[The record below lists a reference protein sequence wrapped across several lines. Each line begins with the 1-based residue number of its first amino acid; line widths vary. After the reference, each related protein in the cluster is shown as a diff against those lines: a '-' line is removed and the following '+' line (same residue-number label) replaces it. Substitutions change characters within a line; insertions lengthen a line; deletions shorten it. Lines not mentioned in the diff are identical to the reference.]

1 MKKTGLLLLV
11 MLAVGTALAQTPDAP
26 SAAPQSAAGEAQAS
40 AVTQP
45 VEHLQAPTYADQYCA
60 GFVSKQLLPNA
71 SYVAGGLHSPNTTKF
86 VNGDAIYLAGSGYQ
100 KGQQFTI
107 VRELQDP
114 NRYESFPGQAA
125 LLKQTGQAYAEL
137 GRVKIVD
144 VRSKMAIA
152 EVEYS
157 CEPMVPGD
165 IVTPFE
171 AKPTI
176 TMRQPA
182 RFDRFAPPSGKPTGR
197 IVMARDFDALIGTGA
212 KVYLNMGSNQGLKPG
227 DFLRAMRP
235 YTDDFK
241 DPVDSLSFKAALA
254 EDTQRKTPTMDAS
267 LMDRQYGSK
276 GPKIHVQDFPTRSV
290 GEMVILS
297 VTPTTATAMVT
308 FALEDIHAGD
318 QVEVEQQ

>member
-11 MLAVGTALAQTPDAP
+11 LLAVGTARAQAPDAA
-26 SAAPQSAAGEAQAS
+26 SAPQAAANEDQGS
-40 AVTQP
+40 AVTHP
-45 VEHLQAPTYADQYCA
+45 IEHLQAPTYADQYCA
-60 GFVSKQLLPNA
+60 GFISKQLLPNA
-71 SYVAGGLHSPNTTKF
+71 NYVSGGLHSPNTTKF
-86 VNGDAIYLAGSGYQ
+86 VIGDVVYLAGSGYQ

-107 VRELQDP
+107 VRELKDP
-114 NRYESFPGQAA
+114 NRYEAFPGQAA
-125 LLKQTGQAYAEL
+125 ILKQTGQAYAEL
-137 GRVKIVD
+137 GRVKVVD
-144 VRSKMAIA
+144 TRSKMAIA

-171 AKPTI
+171 TKPQI

-182 RFDRFAPPSGKPTGR
+182 RFDRFAPPSGKPMAR
-197 IVMARDFDALIGTGA
+197 IVMARDFDSLIGTGA

-235 YTDDFK
+235 YSDDYK

-254 EDTQRKTPTMDAS
+254 EDTQRKTPTMEAG
-267 LMDRQYGSK
+267 LIDRQYGSK
-276 GPKIHVQDFPTRSV
+276 GAKIHVQDFPTRSV
-290 GEMVILS
+290 GELVVLS